1 MKCPFCGAV
10 DRDQVL
16 DSRPIRDSMA
26 IKRRR
31 LCNGCDGRFTTF
43 EEIEDLRLIVV
54 KRDGTR
60 EAFNRSKLIR
70 ALETACKK
78 RIIAMSSLTD
88 LIDRVER
95 HLMAS
100 GEREVWS
107 HVIGETVMQELR
119 NLDLVAFIRFASV
132 YRQFESAEQ
141 FRIFVE
147 QLEDDSP

>member
-1 MKCPFCGAV
+1 MKCPFCGVV

-43 EEIEDLRLIVV
+43 EEIEDLRLIVI

-60 EAFNRSKLIR
+60 EPFNRSKLIR

-78 RIIAMSSLTD
+78 RIIAMSSITD

-95 HLMAS
+95 HLMTS
-100 GEREVWS
+100 GEREVLS

-141 FRIFVE
+141 FRIFVG

>member
-1 MKCPFCGAV
+1 
-10 DRDQVL
+10 
-16 DSRPIRDSMA
+16 MA

-43 EEIEDLRLIVV
+43 EEIEDLRLIVI

-60 EAFNRSKLIR
+60 EPFNRSKLIR

-78 RIIAMSSLTD
+78 RIIAMSSITD

-95 HLMAS
+95 HLMTS
-100 GEREVWS
+100 GEREVLS

-141 FRIFVE
+141 FRIFVG